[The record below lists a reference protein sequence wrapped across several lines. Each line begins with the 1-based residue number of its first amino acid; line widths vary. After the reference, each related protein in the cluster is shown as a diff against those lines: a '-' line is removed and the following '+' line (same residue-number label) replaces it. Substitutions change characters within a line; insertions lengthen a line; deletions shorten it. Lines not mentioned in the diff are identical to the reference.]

1 MSRRL
6 AVVLAVILGAIAFLV
21 VQGLG
26 NATTF
31 FRNADEAVAQRDS
44 LGSKRFRLQG
54 VVLPG
59 SIDETS
65 HGVDFVV
72 EWNCATVPVTHAG
85 TQPALLKDGIP
96 VVLEGSFVEGSSTYD
111 SDRVIIKHTE
121 DYRTDESEKAEQ
133 SYEERCAKS

>member
-44 LGSKRFRLQG
+44 LGTKRFRLQG

-59 SIDETS
+59 SIEETS
-65 HGVDFVV
+65 NGVDFVV
-72 EWNCATVPVTHAG
+72 EWKCATVPVTHAG

-96 VVLEGSFVEGSSTYD
+96 VVLEGSFVQGSDTFD

-121 DYRTDESEKAEQ
+121 DYRTDESEQAER
-133 SYEERCAKS
+133 SYEERCAGS